1 METPPNKNFLLFI
14 APIIGVILGIAILL
28 SPGFA
33 SLFSE
38 NKPEEGVSK
47 YAYYEQV
54 ITQDELIK
62 LSTEK
67 EIFTVYYNQPID
79 GISGSVW
86 NTQAEAN
93 TAEETYKK
101 DHGNDL
107 TLPDTQA
114 PGGYQPGVGE
124 TTSISQ

>member
-47 YAYYEQV
+47 YAYYKQV

-79 GISGSVW
+79 GISGVFPCRPGIYIYS
-86 NTQAEAN
+86 
-93 TAEETYKK
+93 
-101 DHGNDL
+101 L
-107 TLPDTQA
+107 TLCWSFLFC
-114 PGGYQPGVGE
+114 QP
-124 TTSISQ
+124 TFR